1 MEIFRGVWPA
11 LVTPSNADKTVNTD
25 GIRTLIDYL
34 IDKQVD
40 GFYVGGTTGE
50 GIFMPVSQRK
60 ILAETVLSHVNGRV
74 PIILHVGAISINDA
88 IDLAQH
94 GQQHGA
100 VGISSIIPPM
110 YTSLETIV
118 PYYKQLAASVGN
130 LPFISYLLNPTLDSV
145 AFMQQLMDIPNLAG
159 AKYTGPN
166 MYEFRE
172 VLTLGDGKWTMFSGM
187 DEQCLYATMMG
198 ATGAIGS
205 TVNIMPGVYRQI
217 HSLVEAGQ
225 FDEAQ
230 SLQLRVNQVTQAM
243 ISVGFSGALNE
254 LLSQLIGQPIGQPRL
269 PRLPLT
275 QVQKETL
282 YERLAETDFQELAK
296 M

>member
-118 PYYKQLAASVGN
+118 PYYEQLAASVGN

-230 SLQLRVNQVTQAM
+230 SLQLRANQVTQAM